1 MNAIGIKVIRFKN
14 EEVEN
19 NLGDV
24 LTKIT
29 KELSLTKFPFSNIR
43 EGARG

>member
-1 MNAIGIKVIRFKN
+1 MKVIRFKN

-29 KELSLTKFPFSNIR
+29 KDLSLT
-43 EGARG
+43 